1 MATVQFFMALVPP
14 TVTHQEKKVR
24 VVKGKPIFYE
34 PSELKAARA
43 KLMSYLAKYK
53 PVETLE
59 GALQLCCKWCFPLD
73 KGKRHRDGEYKTS
86 KPDTDNLQKL
96 LKDCMTDLGFWVDD
110 AQVASEIVEKFWSS
124 VPGIFV
130 QIRPLNSMEQEE
142 T

>member
-1 MATVQFFMALVPP
+1 MAMVQFFLPMVPP
-14 TVTHQEKKVR
+14 TVTHQEKQVR

-34 PSELKAARA
+34 PAALKAARA
-43 KLMSYLAKYK
+43 KLMSYLAKYE
-53 PVETLE
+53 PVEPLE
-59 GALQLCCKWCFPLD
+59 GALRLVCKWCFPLD
-73 KGKRHRDGEYKTS
+73 KGRRHRDGEYKTS

-110 AQVASEIVEKFWSS
+110 AQVASEIAEKFWAS